1 MWGRIE
7 NVERTSELLFRN
19 IPEPPNF
26 TENIIGRVQAYTA
39 GYDRD
44 VDLIPHLAKAI
55 GAQFTIYSTPDA
67 LKSQYGSHPVGAV
80 LFLRIRPFGKER

>member
-39 GYDRD
+39 G
-44 VDLIPHLAKAI
+44 
-55 GAQFTIYSTPDA
+55 
-67 LKSQYGSHPVGAV
+67 
-80 LFLRIRPFGKER
+80 